1 MNYKWLKLARY
12 KIFVEFILL
21 FTILIGKFTTFY
33 VSSINNFIRE
43 LAEEEAIR
51 LGERVKQYRDTNNLE
66 SDKIGT
72 ILLTT
77 LVLIL
82 LEDMIYMIFEQFN
95 SNVNLI
101 TIIQL
106 RRYFNFMN

>member
-1 MNYKWLKLARY
+1 MAEVSTIQNIRGIYS
-12 KIFVEFILL
+12 FIYNTYWEIYHLL
-21 FTILIGKFTTFY
+21 CKFNKQFL
-33 VSSINNFIRE
+33 IRE